1 MSHSHPS
8 APRRGPRL
16 AVPALALVVAAVAFG
31 AATSGALAASPSAST
46 DASASASES
55 ASGSASPSESA
66 SPSGRV
72 LGASASAS
80 ATLPPTDTEVA
91 PAAPTTNAPGEI
103 VLLLVATAGGAV
115 AMTRRMRQS
124 GR

>member
-31 AATSGALAASPSAST
+31 AVTSGALAASPSAST
-46 DASASASES
+46 DVSASASES

-66 SPSGRV
+66 SPSGSV
-72 LGASASAS
+72 LGASAS

-91 PAAPTTNAPGEI
+91 PAAPTTNALGEI